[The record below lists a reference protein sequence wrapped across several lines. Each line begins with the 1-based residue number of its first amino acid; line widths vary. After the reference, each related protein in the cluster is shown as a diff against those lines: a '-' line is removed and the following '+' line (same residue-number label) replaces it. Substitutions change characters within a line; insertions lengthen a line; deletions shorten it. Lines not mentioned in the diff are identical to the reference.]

1 MNPFPDRLELRVSLA
16 IGLWMFF
23 SQHLSNPGWEI
34 VISLTQI
41 HDLKLQPEE
50 VEE

>member
-1 MNPFPDRLELRVSLA
+1 MNPFPDGLELRVSLA
-16 IGLWMFF
+16 IGLWMFY
-23 SQHLSNPGWEI
+23 SQHLSNPGREI

-41 HDLKLQPEE
+41 HDLKLQPKE